1 MKSSSRLLY
10 IFSESN
16 WLSASF
22 CYCFFADTIPVG
34 HNDLDHLSTNNS
46 ENMQPVG
53 AMYRTACMH
62 SMCANVDRSW
72 FIKMHEP
79 SGAMQTHLTS
89 IATYVR
95 TLRVRH
101 SMLDVATNAKPA
113 NPQRRAACSN
123 HPIIFV
129 KKQQQRAKATKHRR
143 QGDSHANA

>member
-101 SMLDVATNAKPA
+101 SMLEVATK
-113 NPQRRAACSN
+113 AATSAFSN
-123 HPIIFV
+123 HPIIFFISSN
-129 KKQQQRAKATKHRR
+129 KYNFAICPEQFQNKRSRA
-143 QGDSHANA
+143 